1 MANRDRLMEAVRE
14 ILLRE
19 WDPIGVA
26 QNPDCS
32 NEYDRYVRTVCRYLD
47 EGIDEF
53 KLTAYLSQVQTVE
66 MGLSSID
73 EVRNKAIARLLLSLL
88 E

>member
-1 MANRDRLMEAVRE
+1 MVNSQRLLEAVRE

-26 QNPDCS
+26 HNPDCS
-32 NEYDRYVRTVCRYLD
+32 NEYDRYARTISRYLSD
-47 EGIDEF
+47 GIDGY

-66 MGLSSID
+66 MGLSSVD
-73 EVRNKAIARLLLSLL
+73 KERDKAIARLLLSLMD
-88 E
+88 